1 MHSNLK
7 KRFLDAR
14 EEIIKMDFGGLN
26 DMQLKAVMATEGP
39 LLVLAGAGSGKTTV
53 LIQRIANLIKYGRA
67 SDTDDIPPDISEKDV
82 EYLESYIKSPDET
95 KRRAAEALCAVD
107 PVAPWSIIAITF
119 TNKAADEL
127 KSRLVDRLGN
137 GALDVWASTFHSAC
151 VRILRRDIERLGYSR
166 SFTIYDTDDSQ
177 RVMKSVLS
185 DLNILDNTFTPKSV
199 LKFVSIAKDKMVPP
213 NDYEKTFTDSSSF
226 HASRIAKAYAEYQ
239 RRLKNANALDFD
251 DIILL
256 TVTLL
261 NRYDDVR
268 EYYQHKFK
276 YVLIDEYQDT
286 NNLQYMLANTLAGYW
301 KNICV
306 VGDDDQSIYRFR
318 GATVENILSFD
329 KKHKSCRVIKLEQ
342 NYRST
347 GNILKAANGV
357 IENNNGRKGKNL
369 WTSNSEGERICV
381 YMSESEAD
389 EAHFI
394 AKSIL
399 EGYQS
404 GDKFGNYA
412 ILYRMNALSNR
423 IEDAFKR
430 NAIPYRIIGGTRF
443 YDRAE
448 IKDMLAYLHVIRNP
462 DDDLRLIRI
471 INNPPRKIGTRT
483 IEIIEDIAQSTGQSM
498 FDIVEK
504 AFSYEQ
510 LLRQSDRL
518 ITFAEM
524 IRNFQK
530 LADVLP
536 LSELY
541 DAVLEQSG
549 YLSHLEEKTLTD
561 QSANTRIENILELK
575 SSTITYSEQSDEPTL
590 AGFLDEVSLFTD
602 IDNYDNDADSVTLMT
617 IHSAKG
623 LEFPTVFLIG
633 MEEGIFPSFQ
643 NIGYQEE
650 MEEERRLCYVGITR
664 ARKKLYITHAR
675 SRMLFGRT
683 SYNRVSRFVEEIPS
697 SCSEYMEDSSV
708 QSSRNAYRPQFNDF
722 SVGQTSSRKSQRAA
736 VSTRFSPTSASN
748 TQMIS
753 LKSGDNI
760 THKAFGEGKVV
771 NVTPM
776 GGDALVEVD
785 FSEGKKRLML
795 KTASKFITKL

>member
-306 VGDDDQSIYRFR
+306 V
-318 GATVENILSFD
+318 
-329 KKHKSCRVIKLEQ
+329 
-342 NYRST
+342 
-347 GNILKAANGV
+347 
-357 IENNNGRKGKNL
+357 
-369 WTSNSEGERICV
+369 
-381 YMSESEAD
+381 
-389 EAHFI
+389 
-394 AKSIL
+394 
-399 EGYQS
+399 
-404 GDKFGNYA
+404 
-412 ILYRMNALSNR
+412 
-423 IEDAFKR
+423 
-430 NAIPYRIIGGTRF
+430 
-443 YDRAE
+443 
-448 IKDMLAYLHVIRNP
+448 
-462 DDDLRLIRI
+462 
-471 INNPPRKIGTRT
+471 
-483 IEIIEDIAQSTGQSM
+483 
-498 FDIVEK
+498 
-504 AFSYEQ
+504 
-510 LLRQSDRL
+510 
-518 ITFAEM
+518 
-524 IRNFQK
+524 
-530 LADVLP
+530 
-536 LSELY
+536 
-541 DAVLEQSG
+541 
-549 YLSHLEEKTLTD
+549 
-561 QSANTRIENILELK
+561 
-575 SSTITYSEQSDEPTL
+575 
-590 AGFLDEVSLFTD
+590 
-602 IDNYDNDADSVTLMT
+602 
-617 IHSAKG
+617 
-623 LEFPTVFLIG
+623 
-633 MEEGIFPSFQ
+633 
-643 NIGYQEE
+643 
-650 MEEERRLCYVGITR
+650 
-664 ARKKLYITHAR
+664 
-675 SRMLFGRT
+675 
-683 SYNRVSRFVEEIPS
+683 
-697 SCSEYMEDSSV
+697 
-708 QSSRNAYRPQFNDF
+708 
-722 SVGQTSSRKSQRAA
+722 
-736 VSTRFSPTSASN
+736 
-748 TQMIS
+748 
-753 LKSGDNI
+753 
-760 THKAFGEGKVV
+760 
-771 NVTPM
+771 
-776 GGDALVEVD
+776 
-785 FSEGKKRLML
+785 
-795 KTASKFITKL
+795 